1 MKTTEKKYELIGPG
15 GLFGLM
21 RENEYDRNI
30 LTFGEVVQAVSE
42 DPSLAI
48 GRYLMGDTLVMYG
61 ETILS
66 TRDKLPKVPT
76 REDFE
81 TPGCGRRAVDYR
93 QFTKLFRGQIDL
105 KRENP
110 GMDDLLRCVTG
121 IDDIMEKIKRITHG
135 KFYLSIPKL
144 RKKVP
149 KFRVPVIGKV
159 KGDPIWNIGV
169 VNHPNIDKGDKYL
182 LKRV

>member
-1 MKTTEKKYELIGPG
+1 MKTTEKKYELVGPG

-21 RENEYDRNI
+21 RENEYDENI
-30 LTFGEVVQAVSE
+30 LTFGEVVQAVAE

-48 GRYLMGDTLVMYG
+48 GRYLMGNTLVMYG

-66 TRDKLPKVPT
+66 TRDKLLKPPT

-93 QFTKLFRGQIDL
+93 EFTRLSKGRINL

-110 GMDDLLRCVTG
+110 GMDNLLRCVTG
-121 IDDIMEKIKRITHG
+121 IDDVIEIIKRITHG
-135 KFYLSIPKL
+135 TFYLSMPKL
-144 RKKVP
+144 RKNVP
-149 KFRVPVIGKV
+149 KFRVPVIGRV
-159 KGDPIWNIGV
+159 DPLWNIGII
-169 VNHPNIDKGDKYL
+169 NSPNIDSGEKYL